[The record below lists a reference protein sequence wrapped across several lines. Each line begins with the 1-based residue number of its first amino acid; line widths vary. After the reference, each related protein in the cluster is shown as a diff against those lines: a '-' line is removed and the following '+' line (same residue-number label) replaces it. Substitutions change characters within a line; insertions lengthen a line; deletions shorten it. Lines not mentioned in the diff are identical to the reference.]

1 MKRWMSHPLEYL
13 LTIGLVR
20 LFQILP
26 HEMALRFGGFL
37 GRFTFSVV
45 RLRRKVVLEN
55 LRSAF
60 TEKDESEILGI
71 ARDTYR
77 NLAMSLVEY
86 ARLPVTS
93 DEEMRNRIAV
103 EGLENLDKALAR
115 SKGAVLVTG
124 HFGSWELMGAGL
136 RALGYPV
143 NFLVGEQKNKAV
155 DRLMNQLRLS
165 KGIGIIKMGV
175 SMRRVLEALKT
186 NQFVAMLSDQ
196 DAGSHGV
203 FVDFLGRSA
212 STPFGPASFALR
224 THACLIS
231 GFIVRKDLSHHRV
244 ILEEPIL
251 PASSGNREKDV
262 TDCTQAY
269 TRLLEKHVREKPD
282 HWLWLHRR
290 WKTRPP
296 TEART

>member
-1 MKRWMSHPLEYL
+1 MKRRLSHPLEYL
-13 LTIGLVR
+13 LTIVLVR
-20 LFQILP
+20 LFQVLP
-26 HEMALRFGGFL
+26 HETALRFGDSL

-55 LRSAF
+55 LRNAF
-60 TEKDESEILGI
+60 PGKDKSEILTI

-93 DEEMRNRIAV
+93 NEELRDRITV
-103 EGLENLDKALAR
+103 EGLNNLDKALSR
-115 SKGAVLVTG
+115 SRGAVLVTG
-124 HFGSWELMGAGL
+124 HFGSWELMGASL

-155 DRLMNQLRLS
+155 DDLMNQLRRS
-165 KGIGIIKMGV
+165 KGIGIIRMGA
-175 SMRRVLEALKT
+175 SMRRVLEALKK

-203 FVDFLGRSA
+203 FVHFLGRRA
-212 STPFGPASFALR
+212 STPFGPASFSLR
-224 THACLIS
+224 TGACIVS
-231 GFIVRKDLSHHRV
+231 GFILREDLSRHRV
-244 ILEEPIL
+244 ILEEPFL
-251 PASSGNREKDV
+251 PVPGDDKEKDLMHV
-262 TDCTQAY
+262 TQVY
-269 TRLLEKHVREKPD
+269 TSLLEKYVRERPD

-296 TEART
+296 AQAGT